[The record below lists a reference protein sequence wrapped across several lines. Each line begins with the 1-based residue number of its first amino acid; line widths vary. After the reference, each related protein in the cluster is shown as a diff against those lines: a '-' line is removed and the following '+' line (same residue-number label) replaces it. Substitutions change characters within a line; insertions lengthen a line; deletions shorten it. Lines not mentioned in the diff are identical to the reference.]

1 MPRRRVSQYFVMSP
15 TIPGPLR
22 DAILDAMAVLLPVS
36 CAGCGADDRAL
47 CGACRGQLAPEPVLR
62 SLDDGTPVWAAL
74 AYDGV
79 VRRVILGLKEQG
91 RTDVAKTLA
100 VSLASA
106 VNCAAL
112 HAAEQAPGELELV
125 VPPVSRA
132 SFRRRGYDPVRLLA
146 RAAALPRPAR
156 VLVNLHERAS
166 QKTLDR
172 AQRGTNLAGS
182 MGSYRALHGRRFL
195 VLDDVIT
202 TGATLSEVIR
212 ALRESGAE
220 VVGAAVVAATPRHS
234 LGLSSELEISRD
246 SGVWRGLR
254 WAKEA
259 RNYRLVPL
267 GDVPSTH

>member
-1 MPRRRVSQYFVMSP
+1 MLP
-15 TIPGPLR
+15 TIPSPLR

-36 CAGCGADDRAL
+36 CAGCGVDDRAL
-47 CGACRGQLAPEPVLR
+47 CGTCRGELAPEPFLR

-91 RTDVAKTLA
+91 RTDVARALA

-106 VNCAAL
+106 VSHAVL
-112 HAAEQAPGELELV
+112 HAADQAPGQLELV

-132 SFRRRGYDPVRLLA
+132 SFRRRGYDPVRLLT

-172 AQRGTNLAGS
+172 SERGTNLAGS
-182 MGSYRALHGRRFL
+182 MGAYRALHGRRFL

-212 ALRESGAE
+212 SLREGGAE

-234 LGLSSELEISRD
+234 LGLSPELQISSD
-246 SGVWRGLR
+246 SG
-254 WAKEA
+254 
-259 RNYRLVPL
+259 
-267 GDVPSTH
+267 T

>member
-1 MPRRRVSQYFVMSP
+1 MSP

-36 CAGCGADDRAL
+36 CAGCGVDDRAL
-47 CGACRGQLAPEPVLR
+47 CGICRGELAPEPFLR

-91 RTDVAKTLA
+91 RTDVVRALA
-100 VSLASA
+100 VPLASA
-106 VNCAAL
+106 VSHAVL
-112 HAAEQAPGELELV
+112 HAADQAPGELELV

-172 AQRGTNLAGS
+172 AERGTNLAGS
-182 MGSYRALHGRRFL
+182 MGAYRALHGRRFL

-212 ALRESGAE
+212 SLREGGAE

-234 LGLSSELEISRD
+234 LGLSPELQISSD
-246 SGVWRGLR
+246 SG
-254 WAKEA
+254 
-259 RNYRLVPL
+259 
-267 GDVPSTH
+267 T